1 MLTGLFIFGG
11 GLVHYIVLILGYK
24 RQRDF
29 VGRYIRQAQRAAWGD
44 EGKTSILRNVRGLG
58 GNDEPDEAE
67 GATVID
73 EDYDVPDA
81 PRNRRERRQAE
92 KESRMKKKKDRARDR
107 SVSAD
112 PRGTATPSEAGGEPV
127 AAGNVTP
134 APGPKKQ
141 VEAENGKVLVVD
153 SQGKV
158 FLEEEDE
165 ESGES
170 RLFLLDP
177 EEIERPTFKQ
187 TVLWRLPVWVAG
199 LVRERVKGTKGPE
212 GEDKQQGGHVK
223 ETAVEEGSEEYMGDV
238 IVVSKEEVL
247 NGGKASV
254 NGAVDV
260 GGGNGKKG
268 RKRKGKK

>member
-1 MLTGLFIFGG
+1 M
-11 GLVHYIVLILGYK
+11 HYIVLILGYK

-29 VGRYIRQAQRAAWGD
+29 VGRYIRQAQKAAWGD

-58 GNDEPDEAE
+58 GKDEEEKE

-73 EDYDVPDA
+73 EDYDLPDA
-81 PRNRRERRQAE
+81 PRNRRERRQQDRE
-92 KESRMKKKKDRARDR
+92 TRQKKKKSKGRER

-112 PRGTATPSEAGGEPV
+112 PRGTATPSEAGGEGLAPA

-153 SQGKV
+153 SEGKV

-170 RLFLLDP
+170 QLFLLDP
-177 EEIERPTFKQ
+177 EEIERPSFKQ

-199 LVRERVKGTKGPE
+199 LVRERVKGTNAESGEKGS
-212 GEDKQQGGHVK
+212 KHVK
-223 ETAVEEGSEEYMGDV
+223 ENAVEEGSEEDSMGDV
-238 IVVSKEEVL
+238 IVVSKEEGL

-254 NGAVDV
+254 NGNVDV
-260 GGGNGKKG
+260 GENGNGKKG
-268 RKRKGKK
+268 NGKKRKGKK